1 MALVIAMEL
10 ICSQPARLI
19 YSVLLSWGKQGHYGI
34 SEIGLTLEAIC
45 CIIGITWLPRKMNST
60 KPQLLPSVRC
70 CRMSCSYGDGRFWVI
85 EMSGNKEELS
95 LVAPAL
101 ACGVVTVNCV
111 DEYNSVLVVCYVK
124 PVRGL
129 EWGGKKRRE
138 GGGNDM
144 LGITRGCPAE
154 GSHYR
159 ETRGIWCLGGI
170 FSCAG
175 ETAQENEPRAQT
187 G

>member
-1 MALVIAMEL
+1 
-10 ICSQPARLI
+10 
-19 YSVLLSWGKQGHYGI
+19 
-34 SEIGLTLEAIC
+34 
-45 CIIGITWLPRKMNST
+45 
-60 KPQLLPSVRC
+60 
-70 CRMSCSYGDGRFWVI
+70 
-85 EMSGNKEELS
+85 MSGNKEELS

-111 DEYNSVLVVCYVK
+111 DEYDSVLVVCYVK

-154 GSHYR
+154 GIPLYNGYR
-159 ETRGIWCLGGI
+159 ETRGI
-170 FSCAG
+170 
-175 ETAQENEPRAQT
+175 
-187 G
+187 